1 MLQFLFKKLIKILHQ
16 LKFNYQNFKIFNWS
30 FTIYLKAFYNL
41 SFYLIF
47 FFLTLHLN
55 YVHLSSNIK
64 SIYSIIEF

>member
-41 SFYLIF
+41 SFYLNF
-47 FFLTLHLN
+47 FFFKLWT
-55 YVHLSSNIK
+55 
-64 SIYSIIEF
+64 